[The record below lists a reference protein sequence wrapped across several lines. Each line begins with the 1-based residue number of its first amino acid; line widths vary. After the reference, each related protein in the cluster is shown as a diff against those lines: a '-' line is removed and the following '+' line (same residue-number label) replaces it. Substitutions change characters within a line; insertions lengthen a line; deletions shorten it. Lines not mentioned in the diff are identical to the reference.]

1 MNVSEIIFI
10 KIKLG
15 ERKIRQ
21 SGLRGLG
28 MGRRGL
34 ESVALLLTK
43 TRQQIALYSLRI
55 QHP

>member
-34 ESVALLLTK
+34 ESIVLLLTK

>member
-28 MGRRGL
+28 MGG
-34 ESVALLLTK
+34 EGWS
-43 TRQQIALYSLRI
+43 
-55 QHP
+55 P

>member
-1 MNVSEIIFI
+1 MSVSEIIFI

-34 ESVALLLTK
+34 ESKGLLLTK
-43 TRQQIALYSLRI
+43 TRQQIAIYSLRI